1 MLAGWLTEWMDRT
14 AGLLLIASLA
24 ALTIAVV
31 LGATHRTGPRSV
43 VRPAAA
49 TLTPTTWWRLVAVM
63 LLSVYMFVLPP
74 SRVWSVIVLFAN
86 ALVLMG
92 AGLVI

>member
-1 MLAGWLTEWMDRT
+1 MLADWLTEWMDRT

-43 VRPAAA
+43 VRRLAAA
-49 TLTPTTWWRLVAVM
+49 LTSTNWWRLVAVM

-74 SRVWSVIVLFAN
+74 SSVWSVIVLFAS

-92 AGLVI
+92 AGLVS